1 MEAVFSEDAL
11 TWLKRTGFDA
21 DDIEAARKQIS
32 IAWKNY
38 EKGKEVSLKLP
49 KTTPAKV
56 AAIVYASLVVTDVE
70 GRPMSFCIPGVINL
84 TKGNHQTFME
94 EMEIGSFEDIVSK
107 TAKLKLGRGMS
118 DPKTRTSVKKERYK
132 SV

>member
-21 DDIEAARKQIS
+21 DEIEAARKQIS

-49 KTTPAKV
+49 KGTPAKV
-56 AAIVYASLVVTDVE
+56 AALVYASLVVTDVE
-70 GRPMSFCIPGVINL
+70 GKPMSFRIPGVINI
-84 TKGNHQTFME
+84 TKGTRQTFME
-94 EMEIGSFEDIVSK
+94 EMEIGSYEDLASK
-107 TAKLKLGRGMS
+107 TAKLKLGRSMS
-118 DPKTRTSVKKERYK
+118 DPKKRSSVKKERYK